1 MYGLAGLTVAAFNV
15 TRVGG
20 WVGEDGGWVAVDRRR
35 VSGWRGEDCCR
46 CALCWLKADKELQKV
61 MVKKMVLKVNSI

>member
-1 MYGLAGLTVAAFNV
+1 MYGLAWLTVAAFDV

-20 WVGEDGGWVAVDRRR
+20 WVGEDGGLVAVEGRHG
-35 VSGWRGEDCCR
+35 SGWRGEDCC
-46 CALCWLKADKELQKV
+46 CALCWLKADKELQKM